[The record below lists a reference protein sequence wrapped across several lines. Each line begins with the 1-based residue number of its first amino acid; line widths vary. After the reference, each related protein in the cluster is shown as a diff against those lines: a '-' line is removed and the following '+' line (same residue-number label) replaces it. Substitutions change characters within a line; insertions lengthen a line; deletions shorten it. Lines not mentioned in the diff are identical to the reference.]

1 MSAPN
6 LQVGARHPTEVPG
19 VHSVV
24 GKTQPTQDG
33 WSRRDAIVIGVEE
46 IGAVQVKE
54 VNGRITALSV
64 CGDAGVIG
72 RDVEWIVRAS
82 GKTPKV
88 EPATPVPAAPLTAG
102 TAPRRMRP

>member
-24 GKTQPTQDG
+24 GKTQRAKDG
-33 WSRRDAIVIGVEE
+33 WFRRDTIVIGVEE
-46 IGAVQVKE
+46 IGAVHVKE
-54 VNGRITALSV
+54 VNGRITALSM

-72 RDVEWIVRAS
+72 RDVGWIVRTS
-82 GKTPKV
+82 GKTPQV
-88 EPATPVPAAPLTAG
+88 APATPVPAAPLTAG